1 MKKDLKGIRNRC
13 YRREK
18 ERRKNTDFKL
28 TKRPQRIKVFYG
40 KYISSLLLINYVIV
54 NTGIFRKLKLKERTT
69 YYNIK
74 FNAFKFCCGNSQI
87 SSNYFDVTNE
97 ETKQIII
104 IMKQGKEL

>member
-18 ERRKNTDFKL
+18 KEENNTDFKL

-40 KYISSLLLINYVIV
+40 KYISSLLLINYITV
-54 NTGIFRKLKLKERTT
+54 NTGIFSKLKLKERTT

-74 FNAFKFCCGNSQI
+74 FK
-87 SSNYFDVTNE
+87 
-97 ETKQIII
+97 
-104 IMKQGKEL
+104 